1 MIASMDT
8 EFPSHIR
15 VSPLLN
21 VLDMGPID
29 TNRHIVFSFT
39 SNSAGMT
46 ADALA
51 IITNEAEIYHTISSL
66 ARAQCT
72 VG

>member
-1 MIASMDT
+1 MDT

-29 TNRHIVFSFT
+29 TNRNIVF
-39 SNSAGMT
+39 
-46 ADALA
+46 
-51 IITNEAEIYHTISSL
+51 
-66 ARAQCT
+66 
-72 VG
+72 